1 TGGPGE
7 FEPVSWDK
15 ALTDIAERLNRIV
28 AASGPKAF
36 ASFFGNPPAFHYS
49 SLIWLQGFQDAIGSP
64 WKYGVNG
71 EDGASMVAASA
82 IQFGSP
88 TVILKPDL
96 WRSQF
101 VLIIGANP
109 YISHGSAVTEP
120 RIREALKGLVDRG

>member
-1 TGGPGE
+1 MLARRTLSRISPGPMSSRVTSRSSNG
-7 FEPVSWDK
+7 SRT
-15 ALTDIAERLNRIV
+15 ALNCAIRLNRIV
-28 AASGPKAF
+28 AENGPKSF

-101 VLIIGANP
+101 VL
-109 YISHGSAVTEP
+109 
-120 RIREALKGLVDRG
+120 